1 MELKELR
8 IEKGLTQKECANYL
22 NVPYRTYLR
31 YETDKDKIDTIK
43 YKYMVQTLNQYNVID
58 EDKGLLNVD
67 KIKKICSVIFADY
80 DVEFCYLFG
89 SYAKGTAKE
98 SSDVDLL
105 ISMPINGLIFYELV
119 ELLREKLKK
128 KIDLLDI
135 TQLNNNPILLQEIL
149 KEGIKIYG

>member
-43 YKYMVQTLNQYNVID
+43 YKYMVQTLNQYDVID

-67 KIKKICSVIFADY
+67 KIKKICSEIFADY

-89 SYAKGTAKE
+89 SYAKGTANE

-149 KEGIKIYG
+149 KQGIKIYE